1 MLVERAEADAEA
13 GAEAGA
19 EADAEAGAEAGA
31 DAGAHYPV
39 LSGERSR
46 SQKATTTSAVR
57 GSTWS

>member
-19 EADAEAGAEAGA
+19 ESGA

-57 GSTWS
+57 DSTWS